1 MVRPTPLFWS
11 GCLWKYVS
19 WGLNICNNQNLI
31 GTTEWTQHKSDTPSL
46 LLWLPQL
53 YQLWWCLKVFQLREF
68 QNCLWLLKIRLK
80 VTRRPRRLLKKL
92 KAWDDIKNVYSS
104 QRTRG
109 GKSQVRNQQQT
120 QQWGPCVLYNEDNGF
135 IKAFRNILGITLLNV
150 SKNILKSTPGGHV
163 GCLRIWTQ
171 SAFWKLDE

>member
-46 LLWLPQL
+46 LLWLPQP

-104 QRTRG
+104 QR
-109 GKSQVRNQQQT
+109 
-120 QQWGPCVLYNEDNGF
+120 
-135 IKAFRNILGITLLNV
+135 ILQSVEIMQACSNTLSL
-150 SKNILKSTPGGHV
+150 LKSIHGKYLLKSNV
-163 GCLRIWTQ
+163 YLCLMVYNSDPVWGQDRMFIW
-171 SAFWKLDE
+171 SKLAWPT